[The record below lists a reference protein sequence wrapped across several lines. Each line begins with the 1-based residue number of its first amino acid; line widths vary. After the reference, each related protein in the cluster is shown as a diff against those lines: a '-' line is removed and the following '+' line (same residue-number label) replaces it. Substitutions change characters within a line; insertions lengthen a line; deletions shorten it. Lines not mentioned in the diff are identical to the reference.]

1 MMLFHSK
8 LVFRILGFLLL
19 LGIGQRGFSQPEI
32 LQGKL
37 LDEATGEPLAY
48 ASVYYNNT
56 TIGTQSDLN
65 GRFTVPFIGVN
76 VDLVVSYVGY
86 ETINFKIAERYAQQI
101 LVFKVRPKANDIAG
115 VSVVSKRSK
124 TWYKNLEV
132 FKQHAI
138 GQSSFANQ
146 CRILNPE
153 VLQFSYDTATLTMKA
168 STNDLL
174 KIEHPAFGFQINY
187 SLTNYEYNVLTHIFV
202 ITGYPYF
209 EPMKGNS
216 GQEKRWKDNQMK
228 AYRGSFLHFMH
239 SVQQR
244 NLVEEGFE
252 VRRMER
258 VPNPAYIPTPK
269 TQNAAKALKK
279 MPLYQ
284 AINMNNP
291 YQQAISQSEQERF
304 IDKVE
309 DKPIQYS
316 DFLMQDSTG
325 TFLKFKNFLQVTYK
339 NPEPTWSRLPVAP
352 PVSLLFLNK
361 ETIELD
367 ATGRVIDPSNVM
379 VEGFWASQ
387 LLGDILPFNFKP
399 DKE

>member
-1 MMLFHSK
+1 MMRFHSK
-8 LVFRILGFLLL
+8 LVFRILGFLFLL
-19 LGIGQRGFSQPEI
+19 SIGQSVFSQNEI

-48 ASVYYNNT
+48 ASVYFNNT

-65 GRFTVPFIGVN
+65 GRFTVPFIGLN

-101 LVFKVRPKANDIAG
+101 LVFKVRPKANDITG

-209 EPMKGNS
+209 EPMKGSS
-216 GQEKRWKDNQMK
+216 GQENRWKDNQMK

-244 NLVEEGFE
+244 KLAEEGFE

-284 AINMNNP
+284 AIDMNNP
-291 YQQAISQSEQERF
+291 YQQAINQSEQERF

-309 DKPIQYS
+309 DKPVQYA
-316 DFLMQDSTG
+316 DFLIQDSTG
-325 TFLKFKNFLQVTYK
+325 TYLKFKNFLQVTYK

-387 LLGDILPFNFKP
+387 LLGDILPFNYKP